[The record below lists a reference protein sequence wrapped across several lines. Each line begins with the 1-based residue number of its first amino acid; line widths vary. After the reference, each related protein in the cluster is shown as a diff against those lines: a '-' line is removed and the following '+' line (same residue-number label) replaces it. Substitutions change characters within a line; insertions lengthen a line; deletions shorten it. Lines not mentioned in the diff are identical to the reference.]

1 MTVAFSH
8 QQQAETVAAV
18 RTQEEELV
26 EGLRTEFH
34 ETACKIQSLQ
44 AETESLRTLVR
55 NDGFSVGVFSV
66 NSTHL
71 LRGTFLSW
79 DAELRMNP
87 IFHQILFPEILDIS
101 GLLLIEM
108 VLQVYH
114 LWQPGF
120 KFPCLVHSYSISPRY
135 PGSVVLDNVK
145 NICTLWKYFNF
156 CNGNT

>member
-8 QQQAETVAAV
+8 QQQAETTAAV

-55 NDGFSVGVFSV
+55 NDGFPVGVFSM
-66 NSTHL
+66 NSTYL
-71 LRGTFLSW
+71 LRGTVLSW
-79 DAELRMNP
+79 DAELRLNP
-87 IFHQILFPEILDIS
+87 IFLQILLPEAPDIS

-108 VLQVYH
+108 VL
-114 LWQPGF
+114 
-120 KFPCLVHSYSISPRY
+120 
-135 PGSVVLDNVK
+135 
-145 NICTLWKYFNF
+145 
-156 CNGNT
+156 